1 MITTYNVFLT
11 LFLMFD
17 LLIHMHTYRQSVG
30 LVSGSVEGS
39 RSVVFLHVS
48 DCRKGHLVREDK
60 AQHTQNHTRL
70 YTFPQNLSMKFNVRF
85 SLTFTSL

>member
-1 MITTYNVFLT
+1 MYFTT

-17 LLIHMHTYRQSVG
+17 LLIHVQTCGQSVG
-30 LVSGSVEGS
+30 LVSRSVELEGS

-48 DCRKGHLVREDK
+48 DYRKGQLVREDK

-70 YTFPQNLSMKFNVRF
+70 YTFPLNLSMKFNVRF
-85 SLTFTSL
+85 SLTFASL